1 MATADERRQNQRFP
15 MELPVELNLGK
26 VEGESGLPSAATVRD
41 ISSTGVYFY
50 APEKMEDGGKVEFFV
65 RLQEPGGSMPGVFL
79 HCLGSIIRTDTQ
91 APESGHEGQVG
102 VAVHIDR
109 YRFLR
114 PDEKTPEPAGKPS

>member
-1 MATADERRQNQRFP
+1 

-26 VEGESGLPSAATVRD
+26 GEGESGLPSAAEVRD

-50 APEKMEDGGKVEFFV
+50 APKDMEEGGKIEFFV
-65 RLQEPGGSMPGVFL
+65 RLQEPGGNTLGVFL
-79 HCLGSIIRTDTQ
+79 HCLGSVIRTDAQT
-91 APESGHEGQVG
+91 PESGHQDQVG

-114 PDEKTPEPAGKPS
+114 PDEKTPESAAKPS